1 LKIHLED
8 FRVKEQQGR
17 EGLILR
23 AGRDFSI
30 DSEMG
35 EELIDFGA
43 PQLEG
48 VNPFAALITVEDE
61 ESSDPADVGFFG
73 PFSDVQGSSE
83 LSNLAD

>member
-1 LKIHLED
+1 
-8 FRVKEQQGR
+8 
-17 EGLILR
+17 
-23 AGRDFSI
+23 
-30 DSEMG
+30 
-35 EELIDFGA
+35 
-43 PQLEG
+43 LEG